1 MIRVILADDHNLV
14 RQGIC
19 ALLEKADDI
28 EIVAQA
34 ENGQEAVDLSRNLD
48 PDVLI
53 MDINMPRLN
62 GIQAAEQIKALGL
75 NTRVVI
81 LSMHSDKTLVRQA
94 LRNGARGY
102 LLKRSVME
110 ELLLAVRAA
119 YSGELYLSPAISD
132 TVLTDYL
139 AGQVELEGEDVF
151 DQLSARE
158 REVLQLIAEGYT
170 NKAIAQAMNISIKTV
185 EKHRANLM
193 VKLNVQDL
201 AGLIRIAI
209 KQGLIF
215 LDG

>member
-1 MIRVILADDHNLV
+1 
-14 RQGIC
+14 
-19 ALLEKADDI
+19 
-28 EIVAQA
+28 
-34 ENGQEAVDLSRNLD
+34 
-48 PDVLI
+48 
-53 MDINMPRLN
+53 
-62 GIQAAEQIKALGL
+62 
-75 NTRVVI
+75 
-81 LSMHSDKTLVRQA
+81 
-94 LRNGARGY
+94 
-102 LLKRSVME
+102 ME

>member
-28 EIVAQA
+28 DIVAQA